1 MDTQN
6 QKSGIP
12 QVDLSELMKQL
23 MAGRRLIMKLTL
35 LSAVIGVII
44 AFSIPREYTCSVK
57 LAPEESKPGISGNIS
72 DLAAIAGLNIGIS
85 NEEGVNQ
92 TLFPD
97 IVHSTPFV
105 AGLLKMNVS
114 EKDGGSPITLYHYLD
129 KRIKSPWWSHIIAFP
144 FRIMNLIRYGRSTD
158 NASALNPYNLS
169 YKQEEVFNSLKE
181 RITVNPDKKN
191 GIITAGV
198 TMQDPAV
205 AAMVSDSL
213 VTKLEQYMIRYRTS
227 KANQDLEFALK
238 VFEESR
244 NEYYTAQKNLAGFVD
259 RNKNIVQESVL
270 IERKRLENE
279 QALAY
284 SVYSNLAQQ
293 VEMAKL
299 KVQEKT
305 PSFTIIEPARIPV
318 KKSNASRLLIILA
331 VCFFGAL
338 AGAVKVIWSG
348 WGKIQTYEQTI
359 L

>member
-12 QVDLSELMKQL
+12 QVDLSELLKQL
-23 MAGRRLIMKLTL
+23 LAGRRLILKLTL
-35 LSAVIGVII
+35 FSVAIGLII
-44 AFSIPREYTCSVK
+44 AFSIPREYTCPVK
-57 LAPEESKPGISGNIS
+57 LAPEESRPGISGNIS

-85 NEEGVNQ
+85 SEEGINQ

-97 IVHSTPFV
+97 IAHSTPFI
-105 AGLLKMNVS
+105 AGLLEMNVTD
-114 EKDGGSPITLYHYLD
+114 KDGSTPMTLYYYLD
-129 KRIKSPWWSHIIAFP
+129 KRIKSPWWSHVIAFP
-144 FRIMNLIRYGRSTD
+144 FKVMNLIRYGRNAD
-158 NASALNPYNLS
+158 NASVVNPYNLS

-191 GIITAGV
+191 GMITAGV
-198 TMQDPAV
+198 TMQDPTV

-213 VTKLEQYMIRYRTS
+213 VAKLEQYMIRYRTS

-293 VEMAKL
+293 VELAKL

-305 PSFTIIEPARIPV
+305 PSFTVIEPARIPV
-318 KKSNASRLLIILA
+318 RKSNASRLLIILA
-331 VCFFGAL
+331 VCFFGATS
-338 AGAVKVIWSG
+338 GAVKVIWSS
-348 WGKIQTYEQTI
+348 WGKIESYE
-359 L
+359 